1 MPISRTRMTTV
12 THHHTTPSS
21 DSPMNAVPVRALSA
35 MGSATLPKFVI
46 SPRWRAILP
55 SMPSVTAARTKHRPG
70 PEAPPRRVAAVLE
83 EQHGVDGHE
92 QEAQHRQ
99 RVGQVPVGGRGAGPS
114 PRWKVC
120 GVIAAPRRGRSP
132 RCRRRRPARG
142 RRPGCRGTLW
152 DAHDGD
158 AVDVGTLEV
167 GPADDGAVLV
177 VDLLDEDDDA
187 LTDALLGPLGVE
199 LLDEAGEAVEPLG
212 DDLGGQLA
220 GIPLRLG
227 AVLVGVAE
235 DADDV
240 EACLGEE
247 GLELA
252 RSASVSPGNPTMTLQ
267 RIPACGA
274 SARTRASRSR
284 KASREP
290 KRRIERRSGSDACW
304 KEMS

>member
-1 MPISRTRMTTV
+1 MPTTTAGTR
-12 THHHTTPSS
+12 
-21 DSPMNAVPVRALSA
+21 SP
-35 MGSATLPKFVI
+35 T
-46 SPRWRAILP
+46 W
-55 SMPSVTAARTKHRPG
+55 
-70 PEAPPRRVAAVLE
+70 
-83 EQHGVDGHE
+83 
-92 QEAQHRQ
+92 
-99 RVGQVPVGGRGAGPS
+99 GAGAPS
-114 PRWKVC
+114 R
-120 GVIAAPRRGRSP
+120 
-132 RCRRRRPARG
+132 
-142 RRPGCRGTLW
+142 

-187 LTDALLGPLGVE
+187 LADALLGALGVE

-220 GIPLRLG
+220 GIPLGLG

-240 EACLGEE
+240 EARLGEE
-247 GLELA
+247 GLELGEVGLGLAGEADDDVAADRRPAGRRPA
-252 RSASVSPGNPTMTLQ
+252 RAP
-267 RIPACGA
+267 
-274 SARTRASRSR
+274 SRSR

-290 KRRIERRSGSDACW
+290 KRRIERSSGSDACW